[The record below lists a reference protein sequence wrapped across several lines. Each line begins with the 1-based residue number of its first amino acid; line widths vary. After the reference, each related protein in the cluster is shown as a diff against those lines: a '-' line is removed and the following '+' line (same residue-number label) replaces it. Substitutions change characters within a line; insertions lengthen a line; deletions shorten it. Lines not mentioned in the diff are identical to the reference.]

1 MKYAYMAAQQGKQPL
16 ELLARVLG
24 VSRSGYFAWSGR
36 AESRRSEERRRLLG
50 RIRAV
55 HEASRKTYG
64 SPRIHRQLVAEG
76 ERLSRGRVERLMAMG
91 GIRASKKRRFVAT
104 TDSKHSLPVAEN
116 LLDRAFNV
124 EAPDQ
129 VWVSDITYVPT
140 AEGWLYLAGVVDLG
154 TRQVVGWSMS
164 ERLDK
169 RLAVEALGMAYG
181 RRRPAEGLLHHSD
194 RGSQYASYEY
204 QELLKGYGMRASM
217 SRKGNCW
224 DNAPMES
231 FFASLKKELV
241 HRERFA
247 TRQEARKALFE
258 YIEVFYN
265 RKRLHSSLGYKSPLQ
280 FFEDW
285 RSSENQIE
293 PVI

>member
-1 MKYAYMAAQQGKQPL
+1 MKYAFVAARGSEYPIG
-16 ELLARVLG
+16 LLCRVTG

-36 AESRRSEERRRLLG
+36 AESKRSEERRRLLA

-64 SPRIHRQLVAEG
+64 SPRIHRQLLAEG

-91 GIRASKKRRFVAT
+91 GIRAWQRRRFVAT

-116 LLDRAFNV
+116 LLERAFDV

-140 AEGWLYLAGVVDLG
+140 AEGFLYLAGVVDLG

-169 RLAVEALGMAYG
+169 RLVVEALRLAYG

-194 RGSQYASYEY
+194 RGCQYASQEY
-204 QELLKGYGMRASM
+204 RELLKEYGMRASM

-224 DNAPMES
+224 DKAPMES

-241 HRERFA
+241 HRERFG
-247 TRQEARKALFE
+247 TRQEARAALFE

-265 RKRLHSSLGYKSPLQ
+265 RKRLHSSLGYLAPA
-280 FFEDW
+280 D
-285 RSSENQIE
+285 
-293 PVI
+293 

>member
-1 MKYAYMAAQQGKQPL
+1 
-16 ELLARVLG
+16 
-24 VSRSGYFAWSGR
+24 
-36 AESRRSEERRRLLG
+36 
-50 RIRAV
+50 
-55 HEASRKTYG
+55 
-64 SPRIHRQLVAEG
+64 
-76 ERLSRGRVERLMAMG
+76 MAMG

-116 LLDRAFNV
+116 LLERAFNV

-194 RGSQYASYEY
+194 RGSQYASQEY
-204 QELLKGYGMRASM
+204 QELLKGYGMLPSM

-241 HRERFA
+241 HRKRFA

-285 RSSENQIE
+285 RSSQNQIE
-293 PVI
+293 PVIQDLPLGGLKTEGSSNSS